1 MKYTQLKLEKAYE
14 VVQLFYN
21 TFKASENEKEALAVS
36 GLVQKY
42 LQNYPRED
50 LKGFIAV
57 DEGRIVGCVFFSQL
71 NFTKSDKKVLI
82 LSPMAVKTEFHGKGI
97 GQELIRHAHEELR
110 KEGVNITMTYGDIN
124 FYSKTG
130 YEMVSEDSIAAP
142 LKLSY
147 PEGWLANSLDEST
160 ELKIEGSSTCIPELN
175 DQNLW

>member
-1 MKYTQLKLEKAYE
+1 MKYAHLKLEKVDE

-21 TFKASENEKEALAVS
+21 TYKTSENEEEALAVS
-36 GLVQKY
+36 GLVKKY
-42 LQNYPRED
+42 LQNYPRQD
-50 LKGFIAV
+50 LKGYIAL
-57 DEGRIVGCVFFSQL
+57 DGGQIVGCVFFSQL
-71 NFTKSDKKVLI
+71 NYTESDKKVFI

-97 GQELIRHAHEELR
+97 GQALINYSHEELK
-110 KEGVNITMTYGDIN
+110 KEGVNLTMTYGDIN

-130 YEMVSEDSIAAP
+130 YEWVSEDSIAAP

-160 ELKIEGSSTCIPELN
+160 ELKLAGPSNCIPELN